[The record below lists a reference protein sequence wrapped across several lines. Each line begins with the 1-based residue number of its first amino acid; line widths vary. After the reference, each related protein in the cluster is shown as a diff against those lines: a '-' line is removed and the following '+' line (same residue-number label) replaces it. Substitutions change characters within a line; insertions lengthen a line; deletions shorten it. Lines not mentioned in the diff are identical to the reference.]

1 MKKKYISIFDTISF
15 FIIYTISIYMNFFQL
30 NIYLTLALL
39 LIFITGIILSNM
51 NGPEENGRIL
61 DLMNRLF
68 LAIYVIVI
76 SLVIYIIFSLLSIPM
91 FTNLILGAIY
101 VIFLIIIF
109 IVSMR
114 DFFLIISG
122 EGA

>member
-1 MKKKYISIFDTISF
+1 M
-15 FIIYTISIYMNFFQL
+15 
-30 NIYLTLALL
+30 ALL

-76 SLVIYIIFSLLSIPM
+76 SLVIYIIFSILSIPM

>member
-1 MKKKYISIFDTISF
+1 
-15 FIIYTISIYMNFFQL
+15 MNFFQL

-68 LAIYVIVI
+68 LAIYIIVI

>member
-76 SLVIYIIFSLLSIPM
+76 SLVIYIIFSILSIPM

>member
-68 LAIYVIVI
+68 LAIYIIVI

>member
-1 MKKKYISIFDTISF
+1 M
-15 FIIYTISIYMNFFQL
+15 
-30 NIYLTLALL
+30 ALL

-68 LAIYVIVI
+68 LAIYIIVI

>member
-1 MKKKYISIFDTISF
+1 
-15 FIIYTISIYMNFFQL
+15 MNFFQL

-76 SLVIYIIFSLLSIPM
+76 SLVIYIIFSILSIPM

>member
-1 MKKKYISIFDTISF
+1 
-15 FIIYTISIYMNFFQL
+15 
-30 NIYLTLALL
+30 LALL

-76 SLVIYIIFSLLSIPM
+76 SLVIYIIFSILSIPM

>member
-1 MKKKYISIFDTISF
+1 
-15 FIIYTISIYMNFFQL
+15 
-30 NIYLTLALL
+30 LTLALL

-68 LAIYVIVI
+68 LAIYIIVI